1 MRNVLDI
8 TIEDLDLGVRAF
20 NVIRSISREI
30 NTTGDLIKYTQED
43 LMKSSGST
51 LKSLYEIEDALTN
64 LGLTLKSKKVNM
76 KLEIIKEEEFNKNP
90 WYTLYVNNEY
100 IMGSYTLS
108 NVENVY
114 DLCKNDP
121 LNFKKE
127 TKTVLKSEEI

>member
-1 MRNVLDI
+1 
-8 TIEDLDLGVRAF
+8 
-20 NVIRSISREI
+20 
-30 NTTGDLIKYTQED
+30 
-43 LMKSSGST
+43 
-51 LKSLYEIEDALTN
+51 
-64 LGLTLKSKKVNM
+64 M
-76 KLEIIKEEEFNKNP
+76 KLEIIKEEKVNDNP

-121 LNFKKE
+121 KNFKKE